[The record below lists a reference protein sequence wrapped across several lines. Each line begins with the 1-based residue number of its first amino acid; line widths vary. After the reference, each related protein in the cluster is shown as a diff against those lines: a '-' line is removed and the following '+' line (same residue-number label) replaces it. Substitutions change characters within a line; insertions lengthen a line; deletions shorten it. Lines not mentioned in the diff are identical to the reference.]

1 MALSN
6 FSRVGSPKVLKVPAH
21 SSARSRLC
29 RSSSCSDMSA
39 LFLSVGR
46 RVVKGKR
53 QINPDARNYLRER
66 QLCPPP
72 AYPLS
77 FPRMTWRG
85 NDFLPHVNVR
95 HRADAVQSI
104 QKPHWPGS
112 KVVGKDG
119 SEFNSYSKLSCSHE
133 DLVQGHAR

>member
-1 MALSN
+1 MLAI
-6 FSRVGSPKVLKVPAH
+6 VCV
-21 SSARSRLC
+21 SA
-29 RSSSCSDMSA
+29 
-39 LFLSVGR
+39 
-46 RVVKGKR
+46 K
-53 QINPDARNYLRER
+53 
-66 QLCPPP
+66 LCPPP

-95 HRADAVQSI
+95 HRADAVKSI

-119 SEFNSYSKLSCSHE
+119 SELILIPSSRARMKTWYKVTLGSCSSSRSDRTRTSSFHSANAP
-133 DLVQGHAR
+133 VVV

>member
-1 MALSN
+1 MLAIIC
-6 FSRVGSPKVLKVPAH
+6 V
-21 SSARSRLC
+21 SA
-29 RSSSCSDMSA
+29 
-39 LFLSVGR
+39 
-46 RVVKGKR
+46 K
-53 QINPDARNYLRER
+53 
-66 QLCPPP
+66 LCPPP

-133 DLVQGHAR
+133 DLVQGQDRKSTRLNSSHVSISYAVVCILTQ